1 MQAKKIKK
9 LIISFVPAF
18 QISNLS
24 GTDFLFRDLFD
35 YLIENNSYYELENAG
50 EQFLQCANINPMVK
64 ILAGFLSSCVK
75 GGAGSANEQKY
86 DFYYSSRFASRDII
100 ACLENF
106 ISAKDFLSENI
117 KCIDYEYR
125 RPQGSKPKLKLKPE
139 SGSESRLESGLES
152 KSKSKT
158 INESLNSFD
167 SPNRLNRLNLLNP
180 QSPLTFF
187 DPLNR
192 LNSIENL
199 VNNVDSIS
207 GYDFMV
213 SNYKKNS
220 GMDKFKTV
228 EELNPDM
235 KYLFIIG
242 SAPPLFRD
250 LFDYLG
256 SWNLKIAYFEYPD
269 ILIKSADASSFTPEL
284 VLNVTSRLDNML
296 KITGFLRKANP
307 KFKIGFIHTFP
318 KFSHYEIEDHFFYKN
333 ITERYLSLEYA
344 GGEKLS
350 ERDKIRL
357 ESFIKIIN

>member
-1 MQAKKIKK
+1 MQVKKIKN
-9 LIISFVPAF
+9 LIISFIPAF
-18 QISNLS
+18 QASNLS

-35 YLIENNSYYELENAG
+35 YLIENKRYYELENAG

-64 ILAGFLSSCVK
+64 ILAGFLSSCGK
-75 GGAGSANEQKY
+75 SSAANDNDRE
-86 DFYYSSRFASRDII
+86 FEFFYSSRFASRDII

-106 ISAKDFLSENI
+106 ISAKNSLSGRI
-117 KCIDYEYR
+117 KCINYDYR
-125 RPQGSKPKLKLKPE
+125 RQQGSKSKLKL
-139 SGSESRLESGLES
+139 
-152 KSKSKT
+152 
-158 INESLNSFD
+158 NSLTPS
-167 SPNRLNRLNLLNP
+167 NRF
-180 QSPLTFF
+180 SPL
-187 DPLNR
+187 
-192 LNSIENL
+192 ENL
-199 VNNVDSIS
+199 VKNIDSIN

-220 GMDKFKTV
+220 GMDEFKTI
-228 EELNPDM
+228 EQLNPDM

-242 SAPPLFRD
+242 SAPPLFKD

-256 SWNLKIAYFEYPD
+256 SWNMKIAYFEYPD
-269 ILIKSADASSFTPEL
+269 ILIKSANASSFTSDM
-284 VLNVTSRLDNML
+284 VLNVTRRLDNML
-296 KITGFLRKANP
+296 KISGFLRKINP

-333 ITERYLSLEYA
+333 IDERYLSLEYA

>member
-1 MQAKKIKK
+1 MQVKKIKK

-50 EQFLQCANINPMVK
+50 EQFLQCANINPLVK

-75 GGAGSANEQKY
+75 GSSGSVNEQKY
-86 DFYYSSRFASRDII
+86 VFYYSSRFASRDII

-106 ISAKDFLSENI
+106 ISAKDSLSENI

-125 RPQGSKPKLKLKPE
+125 KPQGSKPNPE
-139 SGSESRLESGLES
+139 P
-152 KSKSKT
+152 KSKT
-158 INESLNSFD
+158 ISESLNSFD
-167 SPNRLNRLNLLNP
+167 SPNRLNLLNP
-180 QSPLTFF
+180 PSPL
-187 DPLNR
+187 
-192 LNSIENL
+192 NSSNLSNQFNPIEAL
-199 VNNVDSIS
+199 VKNIDSIS

-213 SNYKKNS
+213 SNYKKKS

-242 SAPPLFRD
+242 SAPPLFKD
-250 LFDYLG
+250 LFDYLE

-269 ILIKSADASSFTPEL
+269 ILIKSADASSFNPDL
-284 VLNVTSRLDNML
+284 VLNVTNRLGNML
-296 KITGFLRKANP
+296 KVSGFLRKTNP

-333 ITERYLSLEYA
+333 INEKYLSLEYA